1 MILCLKTYLKKRG
14 RNVDCPVEF
23 VKTEFYCKLLTKV
36 DQCFAEDI

>member
-1 MILCLKTYLKKRG
+1 MILCLQNYLKKRG

-23 VKTEFYCKLLTKV
+23 VKSEFDSKLLTKV